1 MIVASYVSNKSNMND
16 TKTYEDYYKFLGAK
30 PHRLGVMSRMYP
42 YLTASFITEGIGNIF
57 HMDSKREK
65 FKSLEAPYFE
75 WDTEV
80 NQCGSIAA

>member
-65 FKSLEAPYFE
+65 FKYWLADHKLFFLIKLM
-75 WDTEV
+75 
-80 NQCGSIAA
+80 QK